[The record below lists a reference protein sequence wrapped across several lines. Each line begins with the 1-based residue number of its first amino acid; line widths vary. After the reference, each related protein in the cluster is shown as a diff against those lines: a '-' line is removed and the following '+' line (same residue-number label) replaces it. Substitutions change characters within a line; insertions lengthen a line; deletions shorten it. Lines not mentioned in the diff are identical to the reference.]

1 MLLLFLDLRGH
12 DRGMELSGLSGG
24 VPNRDLVEEFR
35 AVRKDESFRDRVAFA
50 YVDGV
55 AQQDRMKA
63 LGLFGG
69 ARRLPAV
76 AVNAKEEM

>member
-12 DRGMELSGLSGG
+12 DRGTELWS
-24 VPNRDLVEEFR
+24 VRRRPQPRPVEEFR

-69 ARRLPAV
+69 ARRCPRWQ
-76 AVNAKEEM
+76 